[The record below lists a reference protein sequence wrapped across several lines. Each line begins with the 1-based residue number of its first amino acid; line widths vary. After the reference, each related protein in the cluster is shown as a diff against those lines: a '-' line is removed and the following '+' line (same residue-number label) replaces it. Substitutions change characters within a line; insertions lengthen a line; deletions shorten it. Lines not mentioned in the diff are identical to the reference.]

1 MTAGQYLWRRAMEHG
16 VENSKLTI
24 AKTMLQDNLPREQ
37 ISKWTG
43 LDLRRIDTL
52 RATL

>member
-1 MTAGQYLWRRAMEHG
+1 MTAGEYLWKEGMEHG
-16 VENSKLTI
+16 VEDSKLAI

-43 LDLRRIDTL
+43 LDLGQIDTL
-52 RATL
+52 RTAL